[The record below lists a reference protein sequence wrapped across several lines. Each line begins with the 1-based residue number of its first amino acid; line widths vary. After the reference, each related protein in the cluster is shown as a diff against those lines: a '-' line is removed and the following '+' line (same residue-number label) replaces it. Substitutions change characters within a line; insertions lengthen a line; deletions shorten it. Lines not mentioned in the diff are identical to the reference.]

1 MITRNIKF
9 AGTLLLA
16 LLMVTTVDAQ
26 RRSGGRGLGPD
37 GGGQGFGYR
46 SAWLELSDE
55 QQEELS
61 TLRTEHYKEIT
72 PLKNKMAEL
81 RARERTLLSEEDVD
95 MKAVEKNIDEQTDLM
110 NKMRKLQ
117 TGHQL
122 NVKNILT
129 DEQVMKM
136 QQGRRYTNRDG
147 YYGKGYRGGD
157 RDMRM
162 DRGYHRDRN
171 RSDRAYPQHRGYRM
185 NLDQETQMKWDS
197 RSATEI

>member
-1 MITRNIKF
+1 MISRNIKY

-16 LLMVTTVDAQ
+16 LLMVTALDAQ
-26 RRSGGRGLGPD
+26 RRSGGRALGPD
-37 GGGQGFGYR
+37 GDRQGYGYR

-95 MKAVEKNIDEQTDLM
+95 MKAVEKNIDEQTDLI

-122 NVKNILT
+122 NVKKILT

-136 QQGRRYTNRDG
+136 QQGRRYTHRDG
-147 YYGKGYRGGD
+147 YYGKGYRRGD

-162 DRGYHRDRN
+162 DRGYHMDRN
-171 RSDRAYPQHRGYRM
+171 RQNRAYPQHRGYRM
-185 NLDQETQMKWDS
+185 NLDQEIKNWGS